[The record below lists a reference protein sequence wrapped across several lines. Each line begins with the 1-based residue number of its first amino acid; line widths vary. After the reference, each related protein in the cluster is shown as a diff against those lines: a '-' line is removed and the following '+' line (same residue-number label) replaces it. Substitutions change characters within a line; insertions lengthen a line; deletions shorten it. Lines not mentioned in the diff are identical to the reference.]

1 VTSVNIENVSKHA
14 CSAVHYGIQPNFP
27 AMSDFPLPIFEN
39 ESGNKAALHLKIPDE
54 YFELKS
60 IPPPLQP
67 ATATRSLKGAIAKSW
82 VIASSVGDSQ
92 LRRIP

>member
-1 VTSVNIENVSKHA
+1 VNIENVSERA
-14 CSAVHYGIQPNFP
+14 CPTVHYGIQPNFP
-27 AMSDFPLPIFEN
+27 AVSDLPLPISEN
-39 ESGNKAALHLKIPDE
+39 KSENNAALHLKMPDE

-67 ATATRSLKGAIAKSW
+67 AIATRTLKGAIAKFW
-82 VIASSVGDSQ
+82 MIASSVGDNQ